1 MAKPQYPSTRKER
14 AQAYLLVMEEVR
26 ARFEVLDATLLAAL
40 HPNLIREICYL
51 QYRHLCELV
60 AIGCLVAQGDFAAH
74 RAFREDYNP
83 NTIFKFLERIVI
95 TDPPDAVV
103 TFFPHSVT
111 RTIKDG
117 THHIDL
123 DGKPHAATRKQ
134 LIDLWARSGNFLHR
148 LSTAKFFKDKEVISE
163 WKTELTTITE
173 KLKALLDNHAIWI
186 LSERCML
193 VVTLSQPDCLVL
205 AQYMGFGDDDQIQL
219 EEYRLT
225 R

>member
-1 MAKPQYPSTRKER
+1 MVP
-14 AQAYLLVMEEVR
+14 
-26 ARFEVLDATLLAAL
+26 
-40 HPNLIREICYL
+40 
-51 QYRHLCELV
+51 
-60 AIGCLVAQGDFAAH
+60 
-74 RAFREDYNP
+74 
-83 NTIFKFLERIVI
+83 

-111 RTIKDG
+111 RTMKDG

-134 LIDLWARSGNFLHR
+134 LIDLWARSGDFLHR
-148 LSTAKFFKDKEVISE
+148 LSTAKFFKEKEVISE
-163 WKTELTTITE
+163 WKAELATITE

-186 LSERCML
+186 PSERCML
-193 VVTLSQPDCLVL
+193 VVTLSQSDCLVL

>member
-1 MAKPQYPSTRKER
+1 MAKPRFPSTRKER

-26 ARFEVLDATLLAAL
+26 ARFEVLDITVDAAL

-74 RAFREDYNP
+74 KAFREDYNP
-83 NTIFKFLERIVI
+83 GTIFKFLEGSII

-103 TFFPHSVT
+103 NFFPRSVT

-123 DGKPHAATRKQ
+123 DGKPDAATRKG
-134 LIDLWARSGNFLHR
+134 LISLWAKSGNFLHR
-148 LSTAKFFKDKEVISE
+148 LSTTKFFKDSE
-163 WKTELTTITE
+163 MKPDWREEITTITG
-173 KLKALLDNHAIWI
+173 KLKALLDNHAVWI
-186 LSERCML
+186 PSERCML
-193 VVTLSQPDCLVL
+193 MVTLSQPDCLAL
-205 AQYMGFGDDDQIQL
+205 AQYMSIGDDNQVGVD
-219 EEYRLT
+219 EYRLT